1 VHTPSGEHPQPGTSS
16 YRKAVGMDKK
26 QFTQLVRKLETLKKL
41 LILNTL
47 GSSAD
52 ESEVAVWAIRPSYAV
67 S

>member
-1 VHTPSGEHPQPGTSS
+1 
-16 YRKAVGMDKK
+16 MDKK